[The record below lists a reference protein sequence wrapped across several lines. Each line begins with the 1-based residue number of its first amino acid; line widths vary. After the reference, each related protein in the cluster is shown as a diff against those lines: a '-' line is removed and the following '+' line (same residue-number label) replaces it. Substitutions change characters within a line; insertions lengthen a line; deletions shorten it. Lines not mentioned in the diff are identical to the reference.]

1 MEWLSAIKH
10 TIEHIENHLDDD
22 ISLQDISNVVHIS
35 PYILSKG
42 FSVMT
47 GYSISEYIRR
57 RRLYLAALALR
68 NTNQSVLDIA
78 LDSGYDTP
86 ESFSKAFSRFHGC
99 SPSAVRSGAAFQ
111 TFLPL
116 NIQITICGGDQM
128 DYKITKMFGL
138 KLIGFQKEFSVENS
152 HAEIPKFWD
161 EICEKYAANVYAGNP
176 PANAYEKA
184 LIDNCIGE
192 YAVCID
198 DMDDTKFRYLI
209 AGKYTGGEIPEGMV
223 LYEFPMGDWVVF
235 DCIGPMPE
243 ALQTL
248 SIKIFKEWLPA
259 NEKYELSGNATIEW
273 YDCIRDKDDP
283 DYRSAIWLP
292 VKSK

>member
-1 MEWLSAIKH
+1 MEWLTAIKR
-10 TIEHIENHLDDD
+10 TIEHIENHLDKD
-22 ISLQDISNVVHIS
+22 ISLQNISNIVHIS

-47 GYSISEYIRR
+47 GYSISEYIRG
-57 RRLYLAALALR
+57 RRLYQAALSLR
-68 NTNQSVLDIA
+68 NTEQSVIDIA
-78 LDSGYDTP
+78 LNSGYDTP

-99 SPSAVRSGAAFQ
+99 SPSAVRNGANFQ

-116 NIQITICGGDQM
+116 NIQITIHGGDQM
-128 DYKITKMFGL
+128 DYRITKMFGL

-152 HAEIPKFWD
+152 YEEIPKFWD
-161 EICEKYAANVYAGNP
+161 EICEKYATNVYAGNP

-184 LIDNCIGE
+184 LINNCIGE

-198 DMDDTKFRYLI
+198 DMGDTKFRYLI

-235 DCIGPMPE
+235 DCVGPMPE

-248 SIKIFKEWLPA
+248 STKIFKEWLPA
-259 NEKYELSGNATIEW
+259 NAKYELSGNATIEW